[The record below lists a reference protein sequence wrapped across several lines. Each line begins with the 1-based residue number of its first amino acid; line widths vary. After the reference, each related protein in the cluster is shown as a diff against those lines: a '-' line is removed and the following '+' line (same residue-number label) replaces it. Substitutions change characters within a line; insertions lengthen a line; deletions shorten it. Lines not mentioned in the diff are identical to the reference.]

1 MRVIRHV
8 FSDIRFFQNPWKKWA
23 EFNSHHKVLR
33 SIYLN
38 HVWSNSQI
46 FNFSLRFWIIGK
58 KNKKKLY
65 PFVYFSA
72 FRNIF
77 AVYLERKMTFSEITK
92 TLPRKFPLCKNKSV
106 QITQFSLSNKNIKM
120 NFFIFKILWSTVKT
134 IFCKLCFFV
143 SSILKRLVSGRVR
156 KNIEILN
163 EIGLGTKFCHIIWP
177 ILYLFFRYNPE
188 VHF

>member
-1 MRVIRHV
+1 MVGHWELSGT
-8 FSDIRFFQNPWKKWA
+8 FSATYVFFQNPWKNRA

-38 HVWSNSQI
+38 HIWSNSQI
-46 FNFSLRFWIIGK
+46 FSFSLKSWIIGK
-58 KNKKKLY
+58 EQY
-65 PFVYFSA
+65 SFVYFLA

-156 KNIEILN
+156 KIL
-163 EIGLGTKFCHIIWP
+163 KF
-177 ILYLFFRYNPE
+177 
-188 VHF
+188 